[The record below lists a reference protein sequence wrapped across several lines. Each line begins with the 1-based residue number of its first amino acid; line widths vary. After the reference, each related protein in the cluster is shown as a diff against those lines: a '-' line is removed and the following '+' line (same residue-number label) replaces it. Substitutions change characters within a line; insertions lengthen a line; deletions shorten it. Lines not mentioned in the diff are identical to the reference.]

1 MCFYPVISFS
11 QTNITSTSTPPA
23 QTQGSS
29 PVDDKAVG
37 VAGSTTTVEQE
48 TTTSKRWEVNGA
60 INETRRILLED
71 VYFDAPRYGGY
82 GGVDDLTD
90 QFGRWGI

>member
-1 MCFYPVISFS
+1 M
-11 QTNITSTSTPPA
+11 
-23 QTQGSS
+23 GSKWS
-29 PVDDKAVG
+29 
-37 VAGSTTTVEQE
+37 
-48 TTTSKRWEVNGA
+48 A